1 MSQFRGAEF
10 STVFLRGSQV
20 SNQGAGTVS
29 GNWTVTVP
37 SSCKRGDYLI
47 LVMSTNADTVT
58 AGSGWSTLQHQLAS
72 ANPFDTWIYGKVAD
86 ATDDGG
92 NTYTWNTSNTTAAP
106 VVATMFVF
114 ANVDSTKVVS
124 AVSAESASQN
134 VTTPSVSITVPSLMM
149 HARCS
154 RQGSATAVTFTYGAG
169 TKTEG
174 TNAGSVAYTAS
185 GSVETAM
192 TYTTGSQTGTSANGS
207 AAPTASFSY
216 QIGLGAKVVPSPN
229 YPTKNSVP
237 VMRGSL

>member
-1 MSQFRGAEF
+1 MSQFRGAEW
-10 STVFLRGSQV
+10 SVVKLRGSQT
-20 SNQGAGTVS
+20 SNTGVGTVS

-37 SSCKRGDYLI
+37 SATKKGDYLI

-58 AGSGWSTLQHQLAS
+58 AGSGWSTLQHQLAA

-86 ATDDGG
+86 ANDDGG

-106 VVATMFVF
+106 VVATMFAF
-114 ANVDSTKVVS
+114 SGVDSNKVVT

-149 HARCS
+149 HARCA
-154 RQGSATAVTFTYGAG
+154 RQGSATAVTFTYGTG

-174 TNAGSVAYTAS
+174 TNAGSVAYTA
-185 GSVETAM
+185 GGAVESAM

-216 QIGLGAKVVPSPN
+216 QIGLGAKPVPSAQFPN
-229 YPTKNSVP
+229 FNSVP